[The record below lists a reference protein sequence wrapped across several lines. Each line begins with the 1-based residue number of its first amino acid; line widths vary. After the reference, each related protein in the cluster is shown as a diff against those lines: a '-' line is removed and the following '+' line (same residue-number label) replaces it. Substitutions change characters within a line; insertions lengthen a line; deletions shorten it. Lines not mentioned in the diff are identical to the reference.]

1 MRSSADLV
9 IAADLLAH
17 FSAGF
22 TALVDLHLGT
32 DWAENR
38 EILALLS
45 LRRLPMPTTRE
56 VTESSGCNRRAVN
69 RLVHRLERDGIVV
82 TRPGLTDRRAVG
94 VELTAA
100 GRLRFER
107 LAADLAGYFVASR
120 VLAADIVTRLGGPFP
135 EPDSSA
141 TDALSLL
148 EELATVGKSLAAV
161 PLRPAEAAPPSGRQL
176 VALLQIAHREAVRPV
191 DLTATLGASR
201 TVVAYVLDQL
211 VAKGLIIR
219 RPGPAGTDRRAV
231 LLSATPAGQA
241 AADVVHASIEARGP
255 ELRRV
260 FAAIG
265 RADAGRDERVLTT
278 AGSSRVRSDREAG
291 EELLDPEVA
300 DVLRLDPELRAGGGV
315 EGVDRRR

>member
-1 MRSSADLV
+1 MLSSAELE
-9 IAADLLAH
+9 IATDLLAR

-32 DWAENR
+32 DWADNR

-45 LRRLPMPTTRE
+45 LRGLPTPTTRE
-56 VTESSGCNRRAVN
+56 VAESSGCNRRAVN

-82 TRPGLTDRRAVG
+82 TRPGRADRRAVA
-94 VELTAA
+94 VELTAV

-107 LAADLAGYFVASR
+107 LAADLADYFVASR
-120 VLAADIVTRLGGPFP
+120 VLAADVVTHLGGPYP
-135 EPDSSA
+135 EPDCVA

-148 EELATVGKSLAAV
+148 EELATVGKSLAAE
-161 PLRPAEAAPPSGRQL
+161 PRRPFGTAVPSGRQL
-176 VALLQIAHREAVRPV
+176 MALVQIAHREGVRPV

-211 VAKGLIIR
+211 VAKGLITR

-241 AADVVHASIEARGP
+241 AANVVYASIEARGP
-255 ELRRV
+255 ELCRV

-265 RADAGRDERVLTT
+265 RAGAGRDERVLTT
-278 AGSSRVRSDREAG
+278 AGSRPGAVRPRSRRGTS
-291 EELLDPEVA
+291 
-300 DVLRLDPELRAGGGV
+300 
-315 EGVDRRR
+315 